1 MAVYIEVRVW
11 QNEATVRV
19 IPNPNDTF
27 KPWQEKQLGRHANDR
42 GFHTS
47 GAMFYFSQHHARHRH
62 RDLTGRW
69 PNLRQ
74 IARATR
80 ARSNKARAVRSARN
94 AAPPSRPR
102 DRAVND
108 HGVDDSV
115 HLSAK
120 LLMEVLLVCEACRL
134 APPAQPATRARVSW
148 GTRCSIHPAAF
159 PGKWRKVNKSYSS
172 ASAVFSRCVC
182 CSRRV
187 NENPNVAAD
196 QCCLALLLFFFGC
209 FFFVQR
215 TSYCDGEIEWPT
227 ADISCWFYLPSC

>member
-1 MAVYIEVRVW
+1 MTAAFTPVAPCFTSRNITLDTDT
-11 QNEATVRV
+11 ATSRGDDLIYVKLHV
-19 IPNPNDTF
+19 
-27 KPWQEKQLGRHANDR
+27 QLLRGVTRHAQRVQR
-42 GFHTS
+42 GT
-47 GAMFYFSQHHARHRH
+47 QHH
-62 RDLTGRW
+62 
-69 PNLRQ
+69 Q
-74 IARATR
+74 
-80 ARSNKARAVRSARN
+80 
-94 AAPPSRPR
+94 PR

-159 PGKWRKVNKSYSS
+159 PGKWRKVNKSYAS

-187 NENPNVAAD
+187 NKNSNVAAD
-196 QCCLALLLFFFGC
+196 QCCLALLLFFLGC